1 MTNVESMKIFKERAI
16 KNNKNKAILKKLLQK
31 KLFENYLKTFARI
44 ESHCTL
50 RLGLSSLIKNIS

>member
-1 MTNVESMKIFKERAI
+1 MTNVESMKIFKKRVI
-16 KNNKNKAILKKLLQK
+16 KNNKNKAILKTIIK
-31 KLFENYLKTFARI
+31 KLFENNLKTFARI

>member
-1 MTNVESMKIFKERAI
+1 MTNVESMKIFKKRAI
-16 KNNKNKAILKKLLQK
+16 KNNKNKTILKNYYKK

-44 ESHCTL
+44 ESHCSL